1 LILAALHPERGRLV
15 TRGVMDRGLSAMARA
30 GLAGHVGACP
40 FVIARIGALILSLP
54 DIEKAAVLSDPMA
67 EASRMRTDAPSSKLS
82 TEPDGKA

>member
-1 LILAALHPERGRLV
+1 MLAGHLIRGLGYMASWGLILAALHPKRGGLV

-54 DIEKAAVLSDPMA
+54 DIERL
-67 EASRMRTDAPSSKLS
+67 PS
-82 TEPDGKA
+82 